1 MKKTMVAT
9 GASLGLLAV
18 ILGAMGAH
26 ALRDLLSPESLES
39 YQTGVQYQMY
49 HAFFLLFLGL
59 NERTP
64 GRDRQIAFRLAL
76 AGVVCFSGS
85 IYALSTSALTGLD
98 FGPIGWVTPL
108 GGLLLI
114 AAWAWLLFATLSNPS
129 GSAAA

>member
-1 MKKTMVAT
+1 MNKTIVAT

-26 ALRDLLSPESLES
+26 ALGGLLSPDSLES

-59 NERTP
+59 KQTMP
-64 GRDRQIAFRLAL
+64 GRDRKIAFRLAL

-85 IYALSTSALTGLD
+85 IYALSTSALTGID
-98 FGPIGWVTPL
+98 FRPIGWVTPV

-114 AAWAWLLFATLSNPS
+114 AAWAWLLFATLSKPS
-129 GSAAA
+129 GSSAD